1 MIPSVISALNNFAN
15 TSYPIRFVSFSISY
29 KPFIPFMTMT
39 NVTNIDSELSGIVD
53 YASALTFELRQP
65 ASGGDPYVQLNFK
78 NGTADL

>member
-1 MIPSVISALNNFAN
+1 
-15 TSYPIRFVSFSISY
+15 
-29 KPFIPFMTMT
+29 MTMT